1 MSVRDKIVEAAIRLA
16 GDRPVD
22 KIGYADV
29 AEAAGVHWTTVR
41 RHLGSKREMR
51 ALLTE
56 KQAATGT
63 ANADTKTRILEAAA
77 RVFAEQGYAGTTL
90 DDVAADAGMTK
101 GAVYWHFAGKS
112 DLYLALCEK
121 SMDQQLQGFPK
132 EAESML
138 GGSDPQGALG
148 AWLSAQLAACAGDR
162 DKPMLFFEFI
172 ASSRDPAIRD
182 QLRRTFAG
190 IYEQTGAAIREIQ
203 DRGLLAK
210 DVDPAALAVLF
221 NAMVN
226 GLVMSWLIDPDS
238 VPLNQFA
245 PDLSRILWD
254 GLAPKASS
262 G

>member
-1 MSVRDKIVEAAIRLA
+1 MSVRDKIVEAALRLA
-16 GDRPVD
+16 ADRPAD

-41 RHLGSKREMR
+41 RHLGSKQEMR
-51 ALLTE
+51 ALLAE
-56 KQAATGT
+56 KQPGA

-121 SMDQQLQGFPK
+121 SMAQQLQGFPK

-138 GGSDPQGALG
+138 GGSDPQEALA
-148 AWLSAQLAACAGDR
+148 AWLSAQLAACATDR

-190 IYEQTGAAIREIQ
+190 IYEQTGDAIREIQ
-203 DRGLLAK
+203 ERGLLAK
-210 DVDPAALAVLF
+210 DVDPTALAVLF

-238 VPLNQFA
+238 VRLDQFA
-245 PDLSRILWD
+245 PNLSRILWD
-254 GLAPKASS
+254 GLAPADVPR
-262 G
+262 